1 MEEKAE
7 KDQKI
12 QTKKISIQSST
23 CHYIAAICFV
33 LAGLMFIFLEKNP
46 PMGLLYTSLGC
57 LSVTLGANAAAK
69 EKKQE
74 GAPED
79 EKSLSDGQDF
89 QEEKEYERS

>member
-1 MEEKAE
+1 
-7 KDQKI
+7 
-12 QTKKISIQSST
+12 
-23 CHYIAAICFV
+23 
-33 LAGLMFIFLEKNP
+33 
-46 PMGLLYTSLGC
+46 MGLLYASLGC

-79 EKSLSDGQDF
+79 EKSLSEGKNF